1 MTNTVSFFLNGRA
14 VTLDQPPPDLLLID
28 YLRSPAVALAGPK
41 KPCGQGGCGGCTVIL
56 SRWNGHRGRAE
67 HEAINS
73 CLRPVLALQGLVV
86 TTVEGTGSVRRPNVY
101 GPGPGGVAGRAAIPV
116 DAPTSAAVLE
126 SQEERLEKL
135 RQVRAD
141 VARST
146 GSAKPLAFML
156 RSEIAAHPSLH
167 ENDGMNPVAWRLAMN
182 NGSQCGYCSVG
193 FVMNMSEFLA
203 NHPLATKRDIE
214 AAMDGNLCRCTGY
227 RAILTGMKTFASD
240 WSEQD
245 EEERMKCLPDNDA
258 LFQRPAPHLTIPFP
272 DAACRSASGIEVRS
286 AGCLWLS
293 PASLAEAA
301 GLMQQHA
308 AAKPRLVGANTGY
321 GIYPQEYLRAK
332 VRIDLRFVPELHA
345 APSLNAPEDGVRIP
359 AGTTYSALIAFLDGV
374 LRKRG
379 EVETGPEGTPVPRH
393 TTNLGAL
400 HYMARRTAGRIVRNA
415 ATVGGNTML
424 MLHHIA
430 GGGGA
435 PFPSD
440 AATVLVAVGAVVE
453 YLDTAAGAAA
463 QPRQTPLED
472 LVAQVL
478 AEPALAQRLLLLAYL
493 VPCGGKGDV
502 AYPQKV
508 ALREVN
514 AHSIVNATARLG
526 LDAQLRVGEA
536 RLVFGAIA
544 PYPWRA
550 AKTEAAM
557 QGQVLSLANVG
568 ALALVLRDE
577 VRAELGRWQA
587 RLAEE
592 PSEGFTDEYRTQLC
606 LSFLYKAVVHALTE
620 GGGTVPPQVRSSGAI
635 MFDRWAVSNGLQFY
649 QPQDWKRPV
658 AEPFIKHLAMEQAS
672 GQIHYT
678 HELSVPPN
686 TVNGS
691 FVQSARALASWQFA
705 VPVDGGAPR
714 AADVNA
720 LRSHLSARF
729 PAFVDLVTSADLK
742 DGQVNLLGMGSD
754 QPLFAEGD
762 VQYVGQSLALVCAD
776 GQEQALAIAGYVG
789 RDCVIYGAVTPQA
802 LPEAAPDAAAPDWW
816 RRPVLTLD
824 EAIAVGSIYPD
835 YPTSAPFNSHIWKI
849 TRPGSRFG
857 WADMARD
864 PLDKRITDVAATVD
878 GVPCRIV
885 GNTQVA
891 GAQIHFYMEPQAAI
905 AEPVDARR
913 MIVHP
918 STQSP
923 LEMHDTVAKALAN
936 QFNRIE
942 MQIAPVGGGFGGKT
956 EQAKF
961 VTGAA
966 AVAAYAIKRPVR
978 LAMAREQD
986 SAMIGKRHA
995 YYGQCQVAID
1005 DGSRDPADK
1014 GILRGMVNRMW
1025 GDGGAFYDCSFIVAN
1040 CIQARADNAYMIR
1053 HFQNQI
1059 DVCRT
1064 NTAPSTAFRAFGD
1077 IQGKLITENAIDDA
1091 AYAIGMRAE
1100 DVRRKNMYQPGD
1112 VTPFGQALNA
1122 CYIAEV
1128 WDYLKIHAGYDA
1140 KVADT
1145 EAFNRANRWRKRG
1158 VAMVPVKYGSGYN
1171 LTMLEQAGATIAI
1184 YQGDGSI
1191 VIHQGGVEMGQ
1202 GLVTQMRQIA
1212 AYVLN
1217 VPMDIIEVAAVNT
1230 SVVPNP
1236 SSTGGST
1243 GTAYNGEA
1251 VKRLCQQMRTRLT
1264 AFADEMRTNNGEA
1277 WCQSNG
1283 IDYWNYVEKGWRSR
1297 IAFRGKQVMI
1307 WQNLVALAYQN
1318 RVGLVASFTAPI
1330 AGGETPASA
1339 LAYKPID
1346 QQPHIPGYRC
1356 DPGGTPGAF
1365 DNFVGFTYSA
1375 ACAVA
1380 EIDVLTGEV
1389 KIISADLAYDMGW
1402 SLNQAVDIGQVEGA
1416 FVQGIGYVL
1425 SEKLVFEPRAAQGAT
1440 QRTAEGTL
1448 NTLNTW
1454 TYKPPAVSSIP
1465 LQLNTHLF
1473 PRDLV
1478 STPPSPTD
1486 GVLSSKE
1493 VGEPPLVLASSVFF
1507 AVKAAIRASRIERG
1521 LPGLF
1526 RFDAPATVQ
1535 EVQRA
1540 CALDP
1545 LHFSEQA

>member
-1 MTNTVSFFLNGRA
+1 MPNTVSFFLNGRA
-14 VTLDQPPPDLLLID
+14 VTLDAPPPELLLID
-28 YLRSPAVALAGPK
+28 YMRSPGVGLAGPK

-56 SRWNGHRGRAE
+56 SRWDEERGEAR

-86 TTVEGTGSVRRPNVY
+86 TTVEGTGSARRPNLY
-101 GPGPGGVAGRAAIPV
+101 GQGPGDVFSRTAIPV
-116 DAPTSAAVLE
+116 DAPAAPALVA
-126 SQEERLEKL
+126 SNAKRVDKL
-135 RQVRAD
+135 MQVRED
-141 VARST
+141 VAAST
-146 GSAKPLAFML
+146 GAPKPLTFML

-167 ENDGMNPVAWRLAMN
+167 ENEGMNPVAWRLAMN

-203 NHPLATKRDIE
+203 NHPRATKREIE

-240 WSEQD
+240 WTEQD
-245 EEERMKCLPDNDA
+245 ERDRMKCLPDNDA
-258 LFQRPAPHLTIPFP
+258 LFQQPASHLTIPFP
-272 DAACRSASGIEVRS
+272 PDARRAAAGVEVSSGGR
-286 AGCLWLS
+286 LWLS
-293 PASLAEAA
+293 PVSLSEAA
-301 GLMQQHA
+301 GLLQQHA
-308 AAKPRLVGANTGY
+308 AARTRLVGANTGY
-321 GIYPQEYLRAK
+321 GIYPQEYLQAE
-332 VRIDLRFVPELHA
+332 VLIDLRFVPELHA
-345 APSLNAPEDGVRIP
+345 APSVSEPEAGVRIP
-359 AGTTYSALIAFLDGV
+359 AGITYSALIVFLEGV
-374 LRKRG
+374 MRARG
-379 EVETGPEGTPVPRH
+379 ETGAHPDGTPAPKD
-393 TTNLGAL
+393 TTPLGAL
-400 HYMARRTAGRIVRNA
+400 NYMARRTAGRIVRNA

-430 GGGGA
+430 GGSGA

-440 AATVLVAVGAVVE
+440 AATALVAAGAVVE
-453 YLDTAAGAAA
+453 YLDTGAGAAA
-463 QPRQTPLED
+463 QRQSAPLET

-478 AEPALAQRLLLLAYL
+478 GEPALARRLLLVSYL
-493 VPCGGKGDV
+493 VPWGGQDDV
-502 AYPQKV
+502 AYPHKV

-514 AHSIVNATARLG
+514 AHSIVNAATWLA

-557 QGQVLSLANVG
+557 QGQVLALADVG
-568 ALALVLRDE
+568 ALALVLHDE
-577 VRAELGRWQA
+577 VRAELARWQGRA
-587 RLAEE
+587 AEQA
-592 PSEGFTDEYRTQLC
+592 SEGYTDEYRIQLC
-606 LSFLYKAVVHALTE
+606 LSFLYKTVVHALA
-620 GGGTVPPQVRSSGAI
+620 GRGAAVPPQVLSSGDI
-635 MFDRWAVSNGLQFY
+635 MFDRWAVSNGRQY
-649 QPQDWKRPV
+649 YTTQAWKRPV
-658 AEPFIKHLAMEQAS
+658 AQPFIKHLAMEQAS

-678 HELSVPPN
+678 HELRVPVD
-686 TVNGS
+686 TVNAS
-691 FVQSARALASWQFA
+691 FVQSARALASWRFV
-705 VPVDGGAPR
+705 VPAGAGAPQ
-714 AADVNA
+714 AEGADA
-720 LRSHLSARF
+720 LRAHLSARF
-729 PAFVDLVTSADLK
+729 PGFVDLVTSANFK
-742 DGQVNLLGMGSD
+742 DGQVNLQGMGSD
-754 QPLFAEGD
+754 QPIFAEAD

-789 RDCVIYGAVTPQA
+789 AECVAYGAV
-802 LPEAAPDAAAPDWW
+802 AAPDAPGAAPWW
-816 RRPVLTLD
+816 SEPVLTLD
-824 EAIAVGSIYPD
+824 QAIAVGSVYPD
-835 YPTSAPFNSHIWKI
+835 YPTSAAFNSHIWKV
-849 TRPGSRFG
+849 TRPGSRFD
-857 WADMARD
+857 WADLERD
-864 PLDKRITDVAATVD
+864 PGDKDLTDVAATVD
-878 GVPCRIV
+878 GGPCRVV
-885 GNTQVA
+885 GSTQAA

-913 MIVHP
+913 MIVRP

-923 LEMHDTVAKALAN
+923 QEMHATVAMALAN
-936 QFNRIE
+936 QYNRIE
-942 MQIAPVGGGFGGKT
+942 VQVAPVGGGFGGKT
-956 EQAKF
+956 EQARF
-961 VTGAA
+961 VSGAA

-978 LAMAREQD
+978 LTLAREQD

-1005 DGSRDPADK
+1005 DGSANPDDK
-1014 GILRGMVNRMW
+1014 GLLRGMVNRMW

-1040 CIQARADNAYMIR
+1040 CIQTRADNAYMIR
-1053 HFQNQI
+1053 NFQNQV

-1112 VTPFGQALNA
+1112 ATPFGQTLTS

-1128 WDYLKIHAGYDA
+1128 WDYLKEQAGYDG
-1140 KVADT
+1140 KVADA

-1171 LTMLEQAGATIAI
+1171 LAMLEQASASLAI

-1202 GLVTQMRQIA
+1202 GLVTQIRQIA

-1217 VPMDIIEVAAVNT
+1217 VPMDIIEVAAVDT
-1230 SVVPNP
+1230 SVIPNP

-1251 VKRLCQQMRTRLT
+1251 VKRLCQQMRSRLT
-1264 AFADEMRTNNGEA
+1264 AFADAMRIDNGDD
-1277 WCQSNG
+1277 WCRSQG
-1283 IDYWNYVEKGWRSR
+1283 IDYWSHPDKGWRAR
-1297 IAFRGKQVMI
+1297 IEYHGRQVMI
-1307 WQNLVALAYQN
+1307 WQNLIALAYQN
-1318 RVGLVASFTAPI
+1318 RIGLVASFTAPI
-1330 AGGETPASA
+1330 AGGETAASS
-1339 LAYKPID
+1339 LTYKPYH
-1346 QQPHIPGYRC
+1346 QQPRIPGYTC
-1356 DPGGTPGAF
+1356 DPTGSPGEF

-1389 KIISADLAYDMGW
+1389 KILSADLAYDMGW
-1402 SLNQAVDIGQVEGA
+1402 SLNPAVDIGQVEGA

-1425 SEKLVFEPRAAQGAT
+1425 SEKLVFEPKAAQG
-1440 QRTAEGTL
+1440 TAQNTPEGTL

-1473 PRDLV
+1473 PRDSV
-1478 STPPSPTD
+1478 GSAPSPTD

-1507 AVKAAIRASRIERG
+1507 AVKAAIRASRIERK
-1521 LPGLF
+1521 LDGLF